1 MCKSLLAT
9 NNTSMSQ
16 SLGYLTENK
25 HTTDSLTKS
34 RSTIKVN
41 ANENTV
47 SLIRVHNLK
56 SRGVKMEMNLI
67 KRGFV
72 DNS

>member
-16 SLGYLTENK
+16 RLDHVTENIANK
-25 HTTDSLTKS
+25 TNTPRTPSLN
-34 RSTIKVN
+34 STIKVT

-47 SLIRVHNLK
+47 SSIGVNNLK
-56 SRGVKMEMNLI
+56 
-67 KRGFV
+67 
-72 DNS
+72 